1 MNNIIRFASFMICIL
16 ALQSCVK
23 DLQDDVNNGGWNHE
37 RSVIGIEFENQI
49 GAASIENAD
58 ATTGHIDL
66 AINVG
71 AQPSMTSVKLKKLD
85 LSFQAT
91 SSVKVGDALDF
102 SNGQASFTVTS
113 TLGETRTYT
122 IHVSEFTESLVGTY
136 QVNTLTIFGGT
147 GPEYGGGA
155 IMQLADKPW
164 CWSDTYGPDAECDNT
179 LTFTLT
185 GVTDDGSTTGTC
197 INNAG
202 DDGKY
207 ADFMFQGSMNK
218 EEEGV
223 DIDLKKF
230 YRQIPEGESTWIRNY
245 SEGTVTFISKDG
257 RTTVGQFVE
266 AGTIDVGYD
275 KSFTVDNLA
284 FQFSLNG
291 TDDWTNIYSDYDK
304 FAKKPRILWVS
315 VTKVN

>member
-122 IHVSEFTESLVGTY
+122 IHVSEFTESPMDLMQNATTRLPSRSQELPKMALPRVRALTMQEMMG
-136 QVNTLTIFGGT
+136 NT
-147 GPEYGGGA
+147 P
-155 IMQLADKPW
+155 
-164 CWSDTYGPDAECDNT
+164 
-179 LTFTLT
+179 
-185 GVTDDGSTTGTC
+185 
-197 INNAG
+197 
-202 DDGKY
+202 
-207 ADFMFQGSMNK
+207 
-218 EEEGV
+218 
-223 DIDLKKF
+223 
-230 YRQIPEGESTWIRNY
+230 
-245 SEGTVTFISKDG
+245 IS
-257 RTTVGQFVE
+257 
-266 AGTIDVGYD
+266 
-275 KSFTVDNLA
+275 
-284 FQFSLNG
+284 FS
-291 TDDWTNIYSDYDK
+291 
-304 FAKKPRILWVS
+304 
-315 VTKVN
+315 KVA

>member
-185 GVTDDGSTTGTC
+185 GVTDDGSTTGKC

-218 EEEGV
+218 EEGV

-304 FAKKPRILWVS
+304 FAKKPRIFWVS

>member
-1 MNNIIRFASFMICIL
+1 
-16 ALQSCVK
+16 
-23 DLQDDVNNGGWNHE
+23 
-37 RSVIGIEFENQI
+37 
-49 GAASIENAD
+49 
-58 ATTGHIDL
+58 
-66 AINVG
+66 
-71 AQPSMTSVKLKKLD
+71 MTSVKLKKLD

-185 GVTDDGSTTGTC
+185 GVTEDGSTTGTC

-275 KSFTVDNLA
+275 KSFTVDNQA

-304 FAKKPRILWVS
+304 FAKKPRIFWVS